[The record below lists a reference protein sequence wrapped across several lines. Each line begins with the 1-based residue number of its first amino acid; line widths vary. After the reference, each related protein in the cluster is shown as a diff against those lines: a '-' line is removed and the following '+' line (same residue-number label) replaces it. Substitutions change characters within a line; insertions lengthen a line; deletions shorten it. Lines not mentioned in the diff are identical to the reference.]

1 MINYVAQKHGK
12 LSRVKDLLATSK
24 KLNHFTNNGPIKSQL
39 ESKLESMLKLEP
51 NKKVLCFCNGTAAL
65 HALMFLSIR
74 KGVARWVSPSFTF
87 PSAVV
92 GGAFDVALKD
102 IDPSSSTL
110 PLDSKSLN
118 LDKYDGIILTTLFGS
133 YVDLGLW
140 EGFCKDQGKVLIV
153 DNASS
158 PLSEVDGKNVCAYG
172 DYTFGSLHH
181 TKYLGVGEGGFA
193 VVPAEEYNDLLA
205 ISNFGF
211 ADNRVHDPLS
221 SNFKMSDISAAH
233 ILAHIERYNVQKHID
248 TQETIIDATKD
259 CVEFLNY
266 APGVVYGNLPVIFR
280 NLPKADHT
288 YFQSMNIVANKYYKP
303 LEPFPNSL
311 KLYDQIVNLPLY
323 DSLTKINVQTII
335 DAIKTYSEI

>member
-12 LSRVKDLLATSK
+12 LARVKELLNISK

-39 ESKLESMLKLEP
+39 ESKIESMLQLGAD
-51 NKKVLCFCNGTAAL
+51 KKVLCFCNGTAAL

-74 KGVARWVSPSFTF
+74 KGIASWVSPSFTF

-92 GGAFDVALKD
+92 GGAFSVELKD
-102 IDPSSSTL
+102 IDPKTSTL
-110 PLDSKSLN
+110 PLDHSVLK
-118 LDKYDGIILTTLFGS
+118 KFDGIILTTLFGS
-133 YVDLGLW
+133 SIDLSLW
-140 EGFCKDQGKVLIV
+140 EDYCRLEKKLLIV

-158 PLSEVDGKNVCAYG
+158 PMSVIDGRSVCDYG
-172 DYTFGSLHH
+172 NYSFGSLHH

-211 ADNRVHDPLS
+211 DDNRIHNTFS

-248 TQETIIDATKD
+248 IQETIIEATKD
-259 CVEFLNY
+259 HVEFLNY
-266 APGVVYGNLPVIFR
+266 SPGVVYGNMPVVFR

-288 YFQSMNIVANKYYKP
+288 YFQSMHIVANKYYRP
-303 LEPFPNSL
+303 LEPHPNSM

-323 DSLTKINVQTII
+323 DSLTKSNVQKLI